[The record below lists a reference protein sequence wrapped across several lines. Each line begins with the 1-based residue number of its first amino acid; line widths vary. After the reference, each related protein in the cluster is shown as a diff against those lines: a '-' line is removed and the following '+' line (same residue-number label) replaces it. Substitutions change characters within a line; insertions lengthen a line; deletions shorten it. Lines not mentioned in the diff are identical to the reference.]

1 MKNLRPCI
9 VVFLMLTFLTGVVY
23 PLAVTAVSQLFFRDK
38 ANGSLLIIGEDTRGS
53 LLIGQKFENPAYFR
67 SRPSMTDYSAMPS
80 GASNQGPT
88 SEALRQAV
96 EDRKN
101 ELTRSIPGQI
111 PPDLLLASGSGLDP
125 HISPDAAFAQIDH
138 VAKARSLSP
147 EQKTGLTELVKRC
160 IEEPQWGIFGA
171 PRVNV
176 LRLNL
181 AADGLFGTPVSEGAQ
196 EQ

>member
-9 VVFLMLTFLTGVVY
+9 VIFVILTALTGVLY
-23 PLAVTAVSQLFFRDK
+23 PLAVTVVSQLFFRDK
-38 ANGSLLIIGEDTRGS
+38 ANGSLLTIGEDTRGS
-53 LLIGQKFENPAYFR
+53 LLIGQRFENPAYFR
-67 SRPSMTDYSAMPS
+67 SRPSKSDYSAMPS

-96 EDRKN
+96 EDRES
-101 ELTRSIPGQI
+101 ELSSTIPGRI

-125 HISPDAAFAQIDH
+125 HISPEAAFAQIDH
-138 VAKARSLSP
+138 VAKARNLSP
-147 EQKTGLTELVKRC
+147 QQKTGLTELVKRC

-176 LRLNL
+176 LKLNL

-196 EQ
+196 ER